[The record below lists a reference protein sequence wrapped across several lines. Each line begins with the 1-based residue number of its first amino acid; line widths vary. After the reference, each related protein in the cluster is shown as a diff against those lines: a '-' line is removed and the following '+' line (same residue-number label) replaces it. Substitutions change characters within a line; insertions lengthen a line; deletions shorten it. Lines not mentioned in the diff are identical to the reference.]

1 MRFWDSSAL
10 VPLLVAEK
18 QTPILQ
24 SLYLEDPV
32 LLVWWGTEVECVSAL
47 GRLERSGGIS
57 PPAMEEA
64 LGRLRDLRSVW
75 QEIQPGPRLR
85 EVACRLLR
93 THPLRSPDATQLAA
107 AIIASLDRPS
117 TLGFVCA
124 DERLVGAAR
133 KEGFPVP
140 GLSSL

>member
-1 MRFWDSSAL
+1 
-10 VPLLVAEK
+10 
-18 QTPILQ
+18 
-24 SLYLEDPV
+24 
-32 LLVWWGTEVECVSAL
+32 
-47 GRLERSGGIS
+47 
-57 PPAMEEA
+57 MEEA

-75 QEIQPGPRLR
+75 QEIQPGLRLR

-93 THPLRSPDATQLAA
+93 THPLRSADATQLAA